1 MALTV
6 KYVSMQGKAAWY
18 TRRYPAHLL
27 GHAELCGR
35 KTVRKRIRADP
46 AQNPVQFATEL
57 QHLNGQFEKTISY
70 LNGEVDTLPDAPAPA
85 LVQIEHQQPTTTTTT
100 TTKNTVC
107 VSYSSLSEA
116 YIAHTGM
123 SEQNKRHRAHMK
135 LMSDF
140 SSYVHH
146 VTMKTLRDAL
156 LAYVADHRASVAE
169 SSLSRYI
176 SIIVKPVAHHNNY
189 ARSEEQQIAIVRPRL
204 KNARPKKPTKRKKP
218 LNHAE
223 QITLIDNLHNLKP
236 WQELFVLLAIQT
248 GANITET
255 RQLTIKSFNF
265 SNEVPIVC
273 IGGEGTQK
281 KTDERERLVPLVLSV
296 VRIQE
301 LLGTGALD
309 EIKRKTADNIS
320 AQLSTSLDQIVK
332 GTTAYSLRH
341 TLRHNL
347 TAALVPIDIQAELG
361 GWTGKGTSMSE
372 SHAGYGQL
380 GKDYNERLLARFD
393 ALNKAFTHLLKL

>member
-46 AQNPVQFATEL
+46 VQHPVQFATEL
-57 QHLNGQFEKTISY
+57 HHLNSQFEKTISY
-70 LNGEVDTLPDAPAPA
+70 LNGDVVTPPHDPSSKP
-85 LVQIEHQQPTTTTTT
+85 VQQEQPQPTTTEDTSY
-100 TTKNTVC
+100 
-107 VSYSSLSEA
+107 VSYKSLSEA
-116 YIAHTGM
+116 YIVHTGM

-135 LMSDF
+135 LMNDF
-140 SSYVHH
+140 STYLPT
-146 VTMKTLRDAL
+146 VTMESLRDAL
-156 LAYVADHRASVAE
+156 LAYVADHRASVTE

-189 ARSEEQQIAIVRPRL
+189 ARSQERQIPIVRPRL
-204 KNARPKKPTKRKKP
+204 KNARPKKPAKRKKP

-255 RQLTIKSFNF
+255 RQLTKKSFNF
-265 SNEVPIVC
+265 ANEVPIVC
-273 IGGEGTQK
+273 IGGEGTKK

-296 VRIQE
+296 GRIQE
-301 LLGTGALD
+301 LLGADALD
-309 EIKRKTADNIS
+309 ELKRKTADNIS
-320 AQLSTSLDQIVK
+320 AQLSTSLNQIVK

-361 GWTGKGTSMSE
+361 GWTGKGTVMSE

-380 GKDYNERLLARFD
+380 GKDYNERLLARLD